1 MRLRFQ
7 KLLANLNNLAQA
19 MGTGTFL
26 SAAKADDLKK
36 KYPEQA
42 KGIDYLADED
52 PTPTKKYLD
61 WSVKMLLTGADY
73 LELAEAVNKYNTLLP
88 RLEGKDRDINS
99 FSSLRDLKD
108 AIEKAEKKSTKGD
121 LRKKAKKGGVILYED
136 DRWMLVHPTTIN
148 GSIYYGS
155 NTSWC
160 VSRRDEE
167 ENYFYTY
174 VAGDNIQFYFIID
187 KQAEQYDEEL
197 AQQIGG
203 DKQHFSKV
211 AMLFLNGQPYRREPF
226 QDATNRRPSEAQVA
240 ENIGKETFDKLYA
253 IAKEHAGRNKTTW
266 AWELLN
272 AVDNEASFNKLYKN
286 NEDEIQYL
294 DMDRYQELLDSA
306 LRCQA
311 SEFLVKA
318 VKDAMNMN
326 SREGDALITR
336 IVSKGPDEV
345 LFELSNSNFQDIK
358 EKIAV
363 NPKASER
370 TLLSILKDEHG
381 YDTGDWR
388 ERLAAAVARNPNV
401 FKYKKV
407 VEALLNFKKDLLSFK
422 KPDGYLYTAQ
432 EAKELSQEEK
442 DQQNKELTY
451 EIVQHLMSN
460 EGCDNDT
467 FKHGLDTIIAITGD
481 EGSAIADLED
491 ISVGDVI
498 SKQNLSTIMDYL
510 ENGKLKVTDPTGD
523 YTSLCGILIFR
534 EDISSQEDAPSDLI
548 NRLYAYLKNPAMEA
562 AARGNVMPEGD
573 NAFGD
578 VHGPENASYA
588 INQVISSAL
597 TRENV
602 PVTLL
607 RDVVNNADKLGVSER
622 TILEIQ
628 DELELHGALGA
639 EEPEMKTE
647 ERLSAA
653 VEALHAIK
661 ASPSVLLA
669 MEEAAELLSAAN
681 VGGLDRNHATTVMI
695 PVPKHL
701 AARFPG
707 VEHNNGHEPHLT
719 VCFLSA
725 DKDMTAGKASEALAI
740 IRKVCRR
747 QAPFRVALDFNSG
760 LHDFGPSEMG
770 SKALW
775 FDVRQDPNDVLDKLH
790 RAIKNALKL
799 EGIPVDSRHS
809 YQPHVTW
816 RYVSNDQSEGDRQR
830 MSAFAASRFNDLTT
844 VWFDVKHLI
853 LSMPDGSQKAIAL
866 SPRLR

>member
-7 KLLANLNNLAQA
+7 KLLANLNNLAHS
-19 MGTGTFL
+19 MGTGAFL

-42 KGIDYLADED
+42 RGIEYLAEQD
-52 PTPTKKYLD
+52 PTSTKKYLE
-61 WSVKMLLTGADY
+61 WSVKMLLTGADF
-73 LELAEAVNKYNTLLP
+73 LALAEAVKQYNSLLP

-99 FSSLRDLKD
+99 FPSLRDLKD
-108 AIEKAEKKSTKGD
+108 TIEKAKKKETKGD
-121 LRKKAKKGGVILYED
+121 VKKKAKKGGVILYED
-136 DRWMLVHPTTIN
+136 DRWMLVHPITIN

-160 VSRRDEE
+160 VSRRDKE

-174 VAGDNIQFYFIID
+174 VAGDNVQFYFLID
-187 KQAEQYDEEL
+187 KQADQYDEEL

-203 DKQHFSKV
+203 NQHFSKV
-211 AMLFLNGQPYRREPF
+211 AMMFLNGQPYRREPF
-226 QDATNRRPSEAQVA
+226 QDATNRMPRKDQVA
-240 ENIGKETFDKLYA
+240 EAIGKETFDKLYE
-253 IAKEHAGRNKTTW
+253 IAEEHAWRNKATW

-272 AVDNEASFNKLYKN
+272 AVDNEASFNKIYKN
-286 NEDEIQYL
+286 NEDEIQYF
-294 DMDRYQELLDSA
+294 DMDKYKDLLDSA

-318 VKDAMNMN
+318 VKDAVAMN
-326 SREGDALITR
+326 SRDGDAI
-336 IVSKGPDEV
+336 IAKIASKGPEEV
-345 LFELSNSNFQDIK
+345 LFELASSNFQDIK
-358 EKIAV
+358 EKIALD
-363 NPKASER
+363 PKASER
-370 TLLSILKDEHG
+370 TLLSILKDESG
-381 YDTGDWR
+381 YDAGDWR
-388 ERLAAAVARNPNV
+388 ERLATAVAQNPNV
-401 FKYKKV
+401 FQYKKV
-407 VEALLNFKKDLLSFK
+407 VEALLNFKKDMLSFR
-422 KPDGYLYTAQ
+422 KPNGYSYTEQ
-432 EAKELSQEEK
+432 EVKELSQEEK
-442 DQQNKELTY
+442 DEHNKELTY
-451 EIVQHLMSN
+451 EIVPHLMSN
-460 EGCDNDT
+460 SACDNDT
-467 FKHGLDTIIAITGD
+467 FKHGLETIIDITNRYSK
-481 EGSAIADLED
+481 SAIDELVG
-491 ISVGDVI
+491 ISNNAGYQYDSI

-510 ENGKLKVTDPTGD
+510 ENGKLKVTDPEED
-523 YTSLCGILIFR
+523 YTQLCSMFIFR
-534 EDISSQEDAPSDLI
+534 EDISGQYSGGKPDLI
-548 NRLYAYLKNPAMEA
+548 TRLYEYLKAPAIEA
-562 AARGNVMPEGD
+562 VALGKVMPEGD

-578 VHGPENASYA
+578 VQGPENISYA
-588 INQVISSAL
+588 INQLVTSAL
-597 TRENV
+597 TREHT
-602 PVTLL
+602 PASLL
-607 RDVVNNADKLGVSER
+607 RDVVKNADKLGLSEGTLR
-622 TILEIQ
+622 EIQ
-628 DELELHGALGA
+628 DKLNLTDA
-639 EEPEMKTE
+639 MNTE

-653 VEALHAIK
+653 VEALHTIK

-669 MEEAAELLSAAN
+669 MEEAVELLSAAN

-809 YQPHVTW
+809 FHPHVTW
-816 RYVSNDQSEGDRQR
+816 RYVSNDQSEGERQR

-844 VWFDVKHLI
+844 VWFDVRHLI